1 AGVFLFEGGLIG
13 ALGGLA
19 GAALASIVITVVA
32 AINSWSAYLNVGWI
46 ALGPVLG
53 MVVGLAASAYPA
65 MRAATIQPAIAVRS
79 D

>member
-1 AGVFLFEGGLIG
+1 M
-13 ALGGLA
+13 
-19 GAALASIVITVVA
+19 VITVVA
-32 AINSWSAYLNVGWI
+32 AVNDWSAYLNPGWI

-53 MVVGLAASAYPA
+53 MVVGLVASSYPA